1 MGPKH
6 SEKGFLSAAY
16 EQITSPEH
24 KTIVRSIL
32 VFGAG
37 VAFLHS
43 SLSELLL
50 PPFAGPSILP
60 VRRMCLANVHL
71 RDEMLNAKRKQS
83 EAGLP
88 DDRPARRS
96 SNVLGYNAQTPWLHE
111 NHDSRFSATRRSIGT
126 RGHATSLPLAN
137 MVSTVQDLIDP
148 DFDPLIAILD
158 EEPRF
163 LKPLPT
169 RISAEDLEFLRF
181 RGALAIPESGLRTE
195 LLRCYIKWVHSFLPV
210 LNLQEFLRCVALNDP
225 EGNISLLLFQAVMF
239 VSTAFVDLKHLQA
252 AGYTTRKSARNAFYT
267 RLRLLYS
274 LDCEED
280 RLVIVQTLLLMTYWS
295 DHMNNP
301 QRDIWDWIGI
311 CSTNAHS
318 IGLNRDPSSSDMDI
332 RTKRLRTRLWW
343 CLFSRDRLIAM
354 GLRRPT
360 QVNEGSSNLPML
372 KLDDFDFEPFHPAVI
387 EQFQCRQLEDASHQK
402 RLATMFIEKTKLC
415 QCIGRVLFAQYTP
428 SQCQFGLTNRTTISL
443 VPRHAS
449 ESELA
454 RCSQRLESW
463 LSSLPRDAQ
472 FIPASKTNFNDGE
485 DVLLL
490 HGAMIRML
498 YHATVSALYR
508 PWAYGSTRDQTK
520 SRLELASAART
531 KMQEAA
537 IGITQIIQG
546 LNQLNLT
553 RYLPQSGVTVI
564 LPAAVAHLANSM
576 SNDPALRENS
586 ISNFQRCIQVLQ
598 GLKEIY
604 PAADMEV
611 ANIEAAVKAQ
621 SSASAL
627 LRIMQFNGSPPA
639 QPESPHKTSLVSNP
653 AHIPSPLDEPS
664 HWTPPAEE
672 QDTAHPILHQLGHAS
687 PTNNDKESSPA
698 KLTHEHSTQV
708 NRPCQDQPTPP
719 TDFPDPVTFSPTTPQ
734 QNQHQNQSQPPVN
747 PPTSSILNDV
757 LDFDLDAYTSTFTP
771 ANPDPTAGPD
781 LDLDWTNELLRWADA
796 NPEYYST
803 SSTNNEPRDIFSFLV
818 GPGLGHRPAGH
829 GLGNDS
835 GSRGHGSLSS
845 GITGDLDRD
854 LGFTGEGDD
863 LF

>member
-1 MGPKH
+1 MM
-6 SEKGFLSAAY
+6 
-16 EQITSPEH
+16 TS
-24 KTIVRSIL
+24 
-32 VFGAG
+32 
-37 VAFLHS
+37 
-43 SLSELLL
+43 
-50 PPFAGPSILP
+50 
-60 VRRMCLANVHL
+60 
-71 RDEMLNAKRKQS
+71 KRKQS
-83 EAGLP
+83 TVGFP
-88 DDRPARRS
+88 DERPAVRRT
-96 SNVLGYNAQTPWLHE
+96 SNVLGYNAHTPWLHE
-111 NHDSRFSATRRSIGT
+111 PRFSATRRSIGT
-126 RGHATSLPLAN
+126 RGHAASLPLAN
-137 MVSTVQDLIDP
+137 MVSTVQDLLDP
-148 DFDPLIAILD
+148 EFDPLIAILD
-158 EEPRF
+158 EEPHF

-210 LNLQEFLRCVALNDP
+210 LNLQEFLRCVAENDP
-225 EGNISLLLFQAVMF
+225 EGDISLLLFQAVMF
-239 VSTAFVDLKHLQA
+239 VATAFVDLKHLQA

-280 RLVIVQTLLLMTYWS
+280 RIVIVQTLLLMTYWS

-311 CSTNAHS
+311 CSTNAYS
-318 IGLNRDPSSSDMDI
+318 IGLNRDPSTSDMDI

-372 KLDDFDFEPFHPAVI
+372 RLDDFDFEPFHPAVI
-387 EQFQCRQLEDASHQK
+387 EQFHCRQLEDASHQK
-402 RLATMFIEKTKLC
+402 RLATMFIEKAKLC

-428 SQCQFGLTNRTTISL
+428 SQYQFGLTTRTTINL
-443 VPRHAS
+443 IPRHTS

-454 RCSQRLESW
+454 RCSQRLDSW
-463 LSSLPRDAQ
+463 LSALPRDAQ

-498 YHATVSALYR
+498 YHATVSALHR
-508 PWAYGSTRDQTK
+508 PWAYGSTKDQTK
-520 SRLELASAART
+520 SRLELANAARS
-531 KMQEAA
+531 KMQDAA

-576 SNDPALRENS
+576 SSDPTLRENS

-639 QPESPHKTSLVSNP
+639 EAHGAPQPQEHKASIPNP
-653 AHIPSPLDEPS
+653 SHIPSPFDDDPPN
-664 HWTPPAEE
+664 HWTPPSEE

-687 PTNNDKESSPA
+687 PSPNPSSP
-698 KLTHEHSTQV
+698 TTRRNNSIPQSQSHSQGQ
-708 NRPCQDQPTPP
+708 NQPTPP
-719 TDFPDPVTFSPTTPQ
+719 SDLPNLNSNPTPNNQPSSINPNTNTTTTPFIF
-734 QNQHQNQSQPPVN
+734 
-747 PPTSSILNDV
+747 TDL
-757 LDFDLDAYTSTFTP
+757 LDFDLETLTSTFTP
-771 ANPDPTAGPD
+771 PNPNPSAGPD
-781 LDLDWTNELLRWADA
+781 LDLDWTGELLRWADA
-796 NPEYYST
+796 NPEYYS
-803 SSTNNEPRDIFSFLV
+803 SSNTHNHNHNHENHPRDIFSFPT
-818 GPGLGHRPAGH
+818 GPGASPVTVTSGVGV
-829 GLGNDS
+829 GNGVGS
-835 GSRGHGSLSS
+835 GSGSGNGRHGSLSH

-854 LGFTGEGDD
+854 LGFEDGDEM
-863 LF
+863 F

>member
-1 MGPKH
+1 
-6 SEKGFLSAAY
+6 
-16 EQITSPEH
+16 
-24 KTIVRSIL
+24 
-32 VFGAG
+32 
-37 VAFLHS
+37 
-43 SLSELLL
+43 
-50 PPFAGPSILP
+50 
-60 VRRMCLANVHL
+60 
-71 RDEMLNAKRKQS
+71 MLTGKRKQS
-83 EAGLP
+83 AAGFA
-88 DDRPARRS
+88 DERPQARRY
-96 SNVLGYNAQTPWLHE
+96 SNVLDYNAHTPWLHKP
-111 NHDSRFSATRRSIGT
+111 RFSATRRSVGT
-126 RGHATSLPLAN
+126 RGHADSLPLAN
-137 MVSTVQDLIDP
+137 MVSTVQDLLDP

-158 EEPRF
+158 DEPRF
-163 LKPLPT
+163 LKPLPS

-210 LNLQEFLRCVALNDP
+210 LNLQEFLRAIAENDP
-225 EGNISLLLFQAVMF
+225 EGDISLLLFQAVMF
-239 VSTAFVDLKHLQA
+239 VATAFVDWKHLQA
-252 AGYTTRKSARNAFYT
+252 AGYTTRKSARNEFYT

-280 RLVIVQTLLLMTYWS
+280 RIVVVQTLLLMTYWS

-318 IGLNRDPSSSDMDI
+318 IGLNRDPSSSDMDM

-360 QVNEGSSNLPML
+360 QVNEGSSDLPML
-372 KLDDFDFEPFHPAVI
+372 RLDDFDFEPFHPAVI
-387 EQFQCRQLEDASHQK
+387 EQFHCRQLEVASHQK
-402 RLATMFIEKTKLC
+402 RLATMFIEKAKLC

-428 SQCQFGLTNRTTISL
+428 SQYQFGLTTRTTINL

-454 RCSQRLESW
+454 RCSQRLDSW
-463 LSSLPRDAQ
+463 LSALSRDAQ
-472 FIPASKTNFNDGE
+472 FIPASKTNFSDGE

-498 YHATVSALYR
+498 YHATVSALHR
-508 PWAYGSTRDQTK
+508 PWAYGSNKDQTK
-520 SRLELASAART
+520 SRLELANAART
-531 KMQEAA
+531 KMQDAA

-576 SNDPALRENS
+576 SNDPTLRENS

-621 SSASAL
+621 SSTSAL
-627 LRIMQFNGSPPA
+627 LRIMQFNGSPL
-639 QPESPHKTSLVSNP
+639 PENRNPPQPHKPSISSVS
-653 AHIPSPLDEPS
+653 HIPSPFDDNPPN
-664 HWTPPAEE
+664 HWTPPGEEQEQE
-672 QDTAHPILHQLGHAS
+672 QDTAHPILHQLGHTS
-687 PTNNDKESSPA
+687 PTPPPNPSSP
-698 KLTHEHSTQV
+698 STTRRNNSISQA
-708 NRPCQDQPTPP
+708 QHQQHHQQQSQPTPP
-719 TDFPDPVTFSPTTPQ
+719 NDF
-734 QNQHQNQSQPPVN
+734 
-747 PPTSSILNDV
+747 PPTSNNNQTQTPSGASTAPFIFTDL
-757 LDFDLDAYTSTFTP
+757 LDLDPTSLASTFIPQTAHP
-771 ANPDPTAGPD
+771 SAGPD
-781 LDLDWTNELLRWADA
+781 LDLDWTGELLRWADA

-803 SSTNNEPRDIFSFLV
+803 DSNPNDPFSQNQTRDIFSFPT
-818 GPGLGHRPAGH
+818 GPGASPLTHTRD
-829 GLGNDS
+829 LNLES
-835 GSRGHGSLSS
+835 GQGRMGSLSQ

-854 LGFTGEGDD
+854 LGFGEAEGERDM
-863 LF
+863 F

>member
-1 MGPKH
+1 
-6 SEKGFLSAAY
+6 
-16 EQITSPEH
+16 
-24 KTIVRSIL
+24 
-32 VFGAG
+32 
-37 VAFLHS
+37 
-43 SLSELLL
+43 
-50 PPFAGPSILP
+50 
-60 VRRMCLANVHL
+60 
-71 RDEMLNAKRKQS
+71 MLDAKRKQS
-83 EAGLP
+83 EAGLT
-88 DDRPARRS
+88 DGGPARRG
-96 SNVLGYNAQTPWLHE
+96 SNILGYNVQTPWLHE
-111 NHDSRFSATRRSIGT
+111 NHDSTFSATRRSIGT
-126 RGHATSLPLAN
+126 RGHAASLPLAN

-163 LKPLPT
+163 LKPLPS

-195 LLRCYIKWVHSFLPV
+195 LLCCYIKWVHSFLPV
-210 LNLQEFLRCVALNDP
+210 LNLQEFLRCIALNDP

-239 VSTAFVDLKHLQA
+239 VATAFVDLKHLQA
-252 AGYTTRKSARNAFYT
+252 AGYTTRKSARNEFYT

-318 IGLNRDPSSSDMDI
+318 IGLNRDPSSSDMDM

-402 RLATMFIEKTKLC
+402 RLATMFIEKAKLC

-428 SQCQFGLTNRTTISL
+428 SQCQFGLTNRTTINL

-498 YHATVSALYR
+498 YHATVSALHR
-508 PWAYGSTRDQTK
+508 PWAYGSTKDQTK
-520 SRLELASAART
+520 SRLELASSART
-531 KMQEAA
+531 KMQDAA

-576 SNDPALRENS
+576 SNDPTIRENS

-621 SSASAL
+621 SSTSAL
-627 LRIMQFNGSPPA
+627 LRIMQFNGSPTAEPR
-639 QPESPHKTSLVSNP
+639 PPRKTRLVSNP
-653 AHIPSPLDEPS
+653 AHIPSPLDEPN
-664 HWTPPAEE
+664 HWTPPADE

-687 PTNNDKESSPA
+687 PTNNDKESSPS
-698 KLTHEHSTQV
+698 KPTHEHSTRS
-708 NRPCQDQPTPP
+708 NPPHQDQPTPP
-719 TDFPDPVTFSPTTPQ
+719 TDFTEPVTNSPTTPQ
-734 QNQHQNQSQPPVN
+734 QNQNQNQNQNQPPVN
-747 PPTSSILNDV
+747 PPTSSIFNDL
-757 LDFDLDAYTSTFTP
+757 LDFDFDTYTSTFTH
-771 ANPDPTAGPD
+771 ANPDPTTGPD
-781 LDLDWTNELLRWADA
+781 LDLDWTSELLRWADA

-803 SSTNNEPRDIFSFLV
+803 SSTSNELRDIFSFPV
-818 GPGLGHRPAGH
+818 GPRPEHSPVGHV
-829 GLGNDS
+829 LGNDS

-854 LGFTGEGDD
+854 LGFTGEGDE

>member
-1 MGPKH
+1 M
-6 SEKGFLSAAY
+6 F
-16 EQITSPEH
+16 
-24 KTIVRSIL
+24 
-32 VFGAG
+32 
-37 VAFLHS
+37 
-43 SLSELLL
+43 
-50 PPFAGPSILP
+50 
-60 VRRMCLANVHL
+60 
-71 RDEMLNAKRKQS
+71 NAKRKQS
-83 EAGLP
+83 DAGFS
-88 DDRPARRS
+88 DDGPARRRS

-111 NHDSRFSATRRSIGT
+111 DHSSRFSAARRSIGT
-126 RGHATSLPLAN
+126 RGHADSLPLAN

-163 LKPLPT
+163 LKPLPS

-210 LNLQEFLRCVALNDP
+210 LNLQEFLRCVAVNDP
-225 EGNISLLLFQAVMF
+225 EGDISLLLFQAVMF
-239 VSTAFVDLKHLQA
+239 VATAFVDLKHLQA
-252 AGYTTRKSARNAFYT
+252 AGYATRKIARNAFYT

-280 RLVIVQTLLLMTYWS
+280 RIVIVQTLLLMTYWS

-372 KLDDFDFEPFHPAVI
+372 KLDDFDPEPYHPAVI
-387 EQFQCRQLEDASHQK
+387 EQFHCRQLEDASHQK
-402 RLATMFIEKTKLC
+402 RLATMFIEKAKLC

-428 SQCQFGLTNRTTISL
+428 SQCQFGLTNRTTINL

-463 LSSLPRDAQ
+463 LTSLPRDAQ

-498 YHATVSALYR
+498 YHATVSALHR
-508 PWAYGSTRDQTK
+508 PWAYGSTKDQTK
-520 SRLELASAART
+520 SRLELANTART
-531 KMQEAA
+531 KMQDAA

-576 SNDPALRENS
+576 SNDPTLRENS

-621 SSASAL
+621 SSTSAL

-639 QPESPHKTSLVSNP
+639 QPQPPRKTSLVSNP
-653 AHIPSPLDEPS
+653 AQLPSPLDEPN
-664 HWTPPAEE
+664 HWTPPADEH
-672 QDTAHPILHQLGHAS
+672 DTAHPILHQLGHAS
-687 PTNNDKESSPA
+687 PANNAQEPQP
-698 KLTHEHSTQV
+698 H
-708 NRPCQDQPTPP
+708 RQDQPTPP
-719 TDFPDPVTFSPTTPQ
+719 TDFPDPLNISHTTTTTGTTHQAPQ
-734 QNQHQNQSQPPVN
+734 IN
-747 PPTSSILNDV
+747 PPTSSIFSDL
-757 LDFDLDAYTSTFTP
+757 LDFDFDTYASSITP
-771 ANPDPTAGPD
+771 ALPDPKAGPD
-781 LDLDWTNELLRWADA
+781 LDLDWTSELLRWADA
-796 NPEYYST
+796 NPEYYSS
-803 SSTNNEPRDIFSFLV
+803 SSTKVNEPRDIFSFPV
-818 GPGLGHRPAGH
+818 GPGPGTSP
-829 GLGNDS
+829 GLGDLSANAH
-835 GSRGHGSLSS
+835 GQGRGHGSLSS

-854 LGFTGEGDD
+854 LGFKEGDD
-863 LF
+863 MF

>member
-1 MGPKH
+1 
-6 SEKGFLSAAY
+6 
-16 EQITSPEH
+16 
-24 KTIVRSIL
+24 
-32 VFGAG
+32 
-37 VAFLHS
+37 
-43 SLSELLL
+43 
-50 PPFAGPSILP
+50 
-60 VRRMCLANVHL
+60 
-71 RDEMLNAKRKQS
+71 MLTGKRKQS
-83 EAGLP
+83 AAGFA
-88 DDRPARRS
+88 DERPPQARRY
-96 SNVLGYNAQTPWLHE
+96 SNVLDYNAHTPWLHE
-111 NHDSRFSATRRSIGT
+111 PRFSATRRSVGT
-126 RGHATSLPLAN
+126 RGHADSLPLAN
-137 MVSTVQDLIDP
+137 MVSTVQDLLDP

-158 EEPRF
+158 DEPHF
-163 LKPLPT
+163 LKPLPS

-210 LNLQEFLRCVALNDP
+210 LNLQEFLRAIAENDP

-239 VSTAFVDLKHLQA
+239 VATAFVDLRHLQA
-252 AGYTTRKSARNAFYT
+252 AGYTTRKAARNAFYT

-280 RLVIVQTLLLMTYWS
+280 RIVVVQTLLLMTYWS

-318 IGLNRDPSSSDMDI
+318 IGLNRDPSTADMDI

-372 KLDDFDFEPFHPAVI
+372 RLDDFDFEPFHPAVI
-387 EQFQCRQLEDASHQK
+387 EQFHCRQLEDPSHQR
-402 RLATMFIEKTKLC
+402 RLATMFIEKAKLC

-428 SQCQFGLTNRTTISL
+428 SQYQFGLTTRTTINL

-454 RCSQRLESW
+454 RCSQRLDSW
-463 LSSLPRDAQ
+463 LSALPRDAQ

-498 YHATVSALYR
+498 YHATVSALHR
-508 PWAYGSTRDQTK
+508 PWAYGSNKDQTK
-520 SRLELASAART
+520 SRLELANAART
-531 KMQEAA
+531 KMQDAA

-576 SNDPALRENS
+576 SNDPTLRENS

-621 SSASAL
+621 SSTSAL
-627 LRIMQFNGSPPA
+627 LRIMQFNGSPLPEPRN
-639 QPESPHKTSLVSNP
+639 QPQQHRHSISSVS
-653 AHIPSPLDEPS
+653 HIPSPFDDDPPN
-664 HWTPPAEE
+664 HWTPPGEEQEQE

-687 PTNNDKESSPA
+687 PTPPPNPSSPT
-698 KLTHEHSTQV
+698 THRNGSLSQPQQHHQYQQS
-708 NRPCQDQPTPP
+708 QPTPP
-719 TDFPDPVTFSPTTPQ
+719 NDFPPQPTPTSTNHNNPAQIEVQPPSGAPRAPDPFIFTDLLSLSPTT
-734 QNQHQNQSQPPVN
+734 
-747 PPTSSILNDV
+747 L
-757 LDFDLDAYTSTFTP
+757 ASTFTP
-771 ANPDPTAGPD
+771 SNLNTNPSAGPD
-781 LDLDWTNELLRWADA
+781 LDLDWTGELLRWADA
-796 NPEYYST
+796 NPEFYS
-803 SSTNNEPRDIFSFLV
+803 SENNLNDPFSGNRVRDIFSFPT
-818 GPGLGHRPAGH
+818 GPGASPLAGPGDLNLGG
-829 GLGNDS
+829 GN
-835 GSRGHGSLSS
+835 GGGQGRTGSLSA

-854 LGFTGEGDD
+854 LGFGEGDD
-863 LF
+863 DMF

>member
-1 MGPKH
+1 MA
-6 SEKGFLSAAY
+6 S
-16 EQITSPEH
+16 
-24 KTIVRSIL
+24 
-32 VFGAG
+32 
-37 VAFLHS
+37 
-43 SLSELLL
+43 
-50 PPFAGPSILP
+50 
-60 VRRMCLANVHL
+60 
-71 RDEMLNAKRKQS
+71 KRKQS
-83 EAGLP
+83 AAGFT
-88 DDRPARRS
+88 DDGPPTRRS
-96 SNVLGYNAQTPWLHE
+96 SNVLDYNTHTPWLHE
-111 NHDSRFSATRRSIGT
+111 PRFPASRRSAGT
-126 RGHATSLPLAN
+126 RGHADSLPLAN
-137 MVSTVQDLIDP
+137 MVSTVQDLLDP

-163 LKPLPT
+163 LKPLPS
-169 RISAEDLEFLRF
+169 RVSAEDLEFLRF

-210 LNLQEFLRCVALNDP
+210 LNLQDFLRCIAENDP
-225 EGNISLLLFQAVMF
+225 EGDISLLLFQAVMF
-239 VSTAFVDLKHLQA
+239 VATAFVDLKHLQA

-274 LDCEED
+274 LDCEDD
-280 RLVIVQTLLLMTYWS
+280 RIVIVQTLLLMTYWS
-295 DHMNNP
+295 DHMNSP
-301 QRDIWDWIGI
+301 QRDIWDWIGL
-311 CSTNAHS
+311 CSINAHS

-332 RTKRLRTRLWW
+332 KTKRMRTRLWW

-372 KLDDFDFEPFHPAVI
+372 KLDDFDWEPFHPAAI
-387 EQFQCRQLEDASHQK
+387 ELFQCRQLEDISHQK

-428 SQCQFGLTNRTTISL
+428 SQYQFGLTNRTTINL

-463 LSSLPRDAQ
+463 LSALPRDAQ
-472 FIPASKTNFNDGE
+472 FIPASTTNFNEGE

-498 YHATVSALYR
+498 YHATVSALHR
-508 PWAYGSTRDQTK
+508 PWAYGSTKDQTK
-520 SRLELASAART
+520 ARLELGDAARV
-531 KMQEAA
+531 KMQDAA

-576 SNDPALRENS
+576 SNDPTLRRNS

-621 SSASAL
+621 SSTSSL
-627 LRIMQFNGSPPA
+627 LRIMQFNGSPSA
-639 QPESPHKTSLVSNP
+639 QDQPKADSSNP
-653 AHIPSPLDEPS
+653 SQLPSPLEDEPD
-664 HWTPPAEE
+664 HWTPPAED

-687 PTNNDKESSPA
+687 PDPISPKQSQA
-698 KLTHEHSTQV
+698 ENTV
-708 NRPCQDQPTPP
+708 RRPHDQPTPP
-719 TDFPDPVTFSPTTPQ
+719 SDPGLVSTSQSHPSSSSAP
-734 QNQHQNQSQPPVN
+734 NANQS
-747 PPTSSILNDV
+747 SSIFADLLN
-757 LDFDLDAYTSTFTP
+757 LDLDTYASTFAPHALT
-771 ANPDPTAGPD
+771 NPDPTAGPD
-781 LDLDWTNELLRWADA
+781 LDLDWTSELLKWADA
-796 NPEYYST
+796 NPEYYPSA
-803 SSTNNEPRDIFSFLV
+803 SVNEPRDIFSFPV
-818 GPGLGHRPAGH
+818 GPGPSPPAHSERAHGNGH
-829 GLGNDS
+829 GHNRDG
-835 GSRGHGSLSS
+835 RS

-854 LGFTGEGDD
+854 LGFGDD
-863 LF
+863 MF

>member
-1 MGPKH
+1 M
-6 SEKGFLSAAY
+6 LS
-16 EQITSPEH
+16 
-24 KTIVRSIL
+24 
-32 VFGAG
+32 
-37 VAFLHS
+37 
-43 SLSELLL
+43 
-50 PPFAGPSILP
+50 
-60 VRRMCLANVHL
+60 
-71 RDEMLNAKRKQS
+71 AKRKQS
-83 EAGLP
+83 AAGLAEEESP
-88 DDRPARRS
+88 VKRTT
-96 SNVLGYNAQTPWLHE
+96 NVLGYNAHIPWL
-111 NHDSRFSATRRSIGT
+111 HDSRFSASRRSIGT
-126 RGHATSLPLAN
+126 RGHADSLPLAN
-137 MVSTVQDLIDP
+137 MVSTVQDLLDP

-169 RISAEDLEFLRF
+169 RVSAEDLEFLRF

-210 LNLQEFLRCVALNDP
+210 LNLQEFLRRIAQNDP
-225 EGNISLLLFQAVMF
+225 EGDISLLLFQAVMF
-239 VSTAFVDLKHLQA
+239 VATAFVDLRHLQA

-280 RLVIVQTLLLMTYWS
+280 RIVIIQTLLLMTYWS

-318 IGLNRDPSSSDMDI
+318 IGLNRDPSASNMDI

-387 EQFQCRQLEDASHQK
+387 EQFHCRQLEDASHQK
-402 RLATMFIEKTKLC
+402 RLATMFIEKAKLC

-428 SQCQFGLTNRTTISL
+428 SQYQFGLTTRTTINL

-449 ESELA
+449 ESELS

-463 LSSLPRDAQ
+463 VSALPRDAQ
-472 FIPASKTNFNDGE
+472 FIPASKTNINDGE

-498 YHATVSALYR
+498 YHATISALHR
-508 PWAYGSTRDQTK
+508 PWAYAPNKDQTK
-520 SRLELASAART
+520 SRLELANAARA
-531 KMQEAA
+531 KMQDAA
-537 IGITQIIQG
+537 IGITHIIQG

-576 SNDPALRENS
+576 SNDPTLRENS
-586 ISNFQRCIQVLQ
+586 ISNFQRCIHVLQ

-621 SSASAL
+621 SSTSAL
-627 LRIMQFNGSPPA
+627 LKIMQFNGSP
-639 QPESPHKTSLVSNP
+639 QPETQDLSRKTSFLSIPSHN
-653 AHIPSPLDEPS
+653 IPSPLEGENS
-664 HWTPPAEE
+664 NHWTPVNDK
-672 QDTAHPILHQLGHAS
+672 QDTPHSILHQLGHAS
-687 PTNNDKESSPA
+687 PENKPTSPHLTGSITNE
-698 KLTHEHSTQV
+698 TQPGP
-708 NRPCQDQPTPP
+708 RQDQPTPP
-719 TDFPDPVTFSPTTPQ
+719 NDFPEHINSNHNPNTARG
-734 QNQHQNQSQPPVN
+734 SQPSAISP
-747 PPTSSILNDV
+747 SIFHNLQFDV
-757 LDFDLDAYTSTFTP
+757 ETYTSNFTP
-771 ANPDPTAGPD
+771 PDPDPSNGPD
-781 LDLDWTNELLRWADA
+781 LDLDWTSELLRWADA
-796 NPEYYST
+796 NPEYYS
-803 SSTNNEPRDIFSFLV
+803 SANTNETRDIFSLPI
-818 GPGLGHRPAGH
+818 GPGQSPTTGH
-829 GLGNDS
+829 GNANLNGE
-835 GSRGHGSLSS
+835 
-845 GITGDLDRD
+845 ITGDLDRD
-854 LGFTGEGDD
+854 LGFSLSGDEM
-863 LF
+863 F